1 MSEVSKEIAIREVNE
16 WLDFKKV
23 SQRKREKA
31 KENIERIAE
40 AIEDGILVLDTTT
53 KEFIQTLKFPIGKEE
68 TITTLKFK
76 PHLTVG
82 EIQSRLVGVPAD
94 DGYGRAFAHIAAA
107 TEEDRNIIAKMNFED
122 YSIAGDLVIFFM
134 F

>member
-1 MSEVSKEIAIREVNE
+1 MSGVSKEIALKEVGE

-23 SQRKREKA
+23 SFRKREKA

-40 AIEDGILVLDTTT
+40 AIEDGILVLNPET
-53 KEFIQTLKFPIGKEE
+53 KEFTQTLKFPIGKDES
-68 TITTLKFK
+68 ITELKFK
-76 PHLTVG
+76 PNLIVG
-82 EIQSRLVGVPAD
+82 DIQSQLVGVPAD

-107 TEEDRNIIAKMNFED
+107 TEEDRNVIAKMNFED